1 MSIGDGL
8 RERREPAL
16 RLPLQCVRAPHVLAP
31 IGVDDG
37 DDDRCA
43 VGDIDLGELTAVD
56 AHYGLAEGQD
66 GILDGPGA

>member
-16 RLPLQCVRAPHVLAP
+16 RLPLQCVRAPHILAP
-31 IGVDDG
+31 IGIDDG
-37 DDDRCA
+37 DDDRGA
-43 VGDIDLGELTAVD
+43 GGDVELRQLTAVD
-56 AHYGLAEGQD
+56 AYYWLAEGQN